1 MTNTTTNAAGQAR
14 MHAEQAWQTFT
25 QGRALTDTKP
35 AWEEEHTPDGSL
47 LLSGLLTGLRA
58 RYALYRF
65 ARDYWLTLG
74 PADVR
79 PQFDIHQ
86 PGRTVLVWR
95 RDGVWVQLWHP
106 DSVVDAPQAPEPV
119 LVVTEAVLGA
129 AVPSTS
135 APAAPVAPVPVSA
148 APAVKRPFLAGPS
161 ARLRF
166 TRKQR
171 NLNDKETTTS

>member
-1 MTNTTTNAAGQAR
+1 MTNTTTNRAGQAR

-25 QGRALTDTKP
+25 QGRNLADTKP
-35 AWEEEHTPDGSL
+35 AWEEAHTPDGSL
-47 LLSGLLTGLRA
+47 LLSGLVTGPRA

-106 DSVVDAPQAPEPV
+106 DSVVDAPQGPEPV
-119 LVVTEAVLGA
+119 LVVAEAVLGA
-129 AVPSTS
+129 AVPST
-135 APAAPVAPVPVSA
+135 AAPVAPPP
-148 APAVKRPFLAGPS
+148 APAPQAVKRPFLAGPS

-171 NLNDKETTTS
+171 NLNDKETSA